1 VTLSNG
7 KLMVKSNYFV
17 MVFQGKSVLNAVFQ
31 VVGTPTACLQIQN
44 CLIFLL
50 IFKLSGVD
58 SHRKCFRTVQFWGL
72 HTQFLEKK
80 LADTRVLTLI
90 QVP

>member
-1 VTLSNG
+1 VTVSNG

-17 MVFQGKSVLNAVFQ
+17 IVIQGKCVLNAVFQ
-31 VVGTPTACLQIQN
+31 VLGTPTACLQIQN
-44 CLIFLL
+44 CLIFLFV
-50 IFKLSGVD
+50 FKLSEVG